1 MIFLMNLKM
10 WEKNKKKLVLPK
22 DYFLLDATEDDDAR
36 LHAYTNCVT
45 MDAINPP
52 IKLVKAKE
60 KEIEMEMGDI
70 IDIDKIEDL
79 EDKFFNGLG
88 FNNAVMATI
97 SAIVSSPDY
106 NIFIVMRNK
115 SFKLYKKQIKKAFE
129 KAFPVDF
136 DFIEIFD
143 GDIKSIKK
151 SLNKDFKDGQIQ
163 MLANILRKREKDME
177 KKFQQRGKKRKHKK

>member
-1 MIFLMNLKM
+1 MNLKM

-22 DYFLLDATEDDDAR
+22 DYFLFDATEDDDAR

-45 MDAINPP
+45 MDALNPP
-52 IKLVKAKE
+52 IKLIKAKE
-60 KEIEMEMGDI
+60 KEVDMDFGEI
-70 IDIDKIEDL
+70 IDIDKIDQL
-79 EDKFFNGLG
+79 EGKFFNGLG

-97 SAIVSSPDY
+97 SAVVSNPDY

-115 SFKLYKKQIKKAFE
+115 SFKLYKKQIKKAFM
-129 KAFPVDF
+129 KTFPVDF

-151 SLNKDFKDGQIQ
+151 SLAKDFKSNQIQ
-163 MLANILRKREKDME
+163 MLSNLLKKREKDME
-177 KKFQQRGKKRKHKK
+177 KKFQKKRKHRK

>member
-22 DYFLLDATEDDDAR
+22 NYFLFDATEDDDAR

-60 KEIEMEMGDI
+60 KEVEMEMGDI

-88 FNNAVMATI
+88 FNNAVMASV
-97 SAIVSSPDY
+97 SAIVSNPDY

-115 SFKLYKKQIKKAFE
+115 SFKLYKKQVRKAFM
-129 KAFPVDF
+129 KKFPVDF
-136 DFIEIFD
+136 TFIEIFD
-143 GDIKSIKK
+143 GEIKSIKK
-151 SLNKDFKDGQIQ
+151 SLNKNFKNSQVE
-163 MLANILRKREKDME
+163 MLSNILRKREKDME
-177 KKFQQRGKKRKHKK
+177 KAFKKRGKKRKK